1 MFTKTSLNTNRNEDF
16 MKELLEREREK
27 LHEFPEIPE
36 TLGWWGHVTSSQG
49 VVPIVNPYSI
59 LGQS

>member
-36 TLGWWGHVTSSQG
+36 TLG
-49 VVPIVNPYSI
+49 
-59 LGQS
+59 